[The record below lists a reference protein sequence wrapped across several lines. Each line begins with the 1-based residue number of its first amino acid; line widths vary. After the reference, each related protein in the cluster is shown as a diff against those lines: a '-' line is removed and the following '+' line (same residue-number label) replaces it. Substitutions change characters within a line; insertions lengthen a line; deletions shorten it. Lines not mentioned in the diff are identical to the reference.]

1 MSTVIYG
8 KLVELN
14 TMGKTLRK
22 TCLIMPPITNKTNQ
36 G

>member
-1 MSTVIYG
+1 MRIVIYG

-14 TMGKTLRK
+14 TMGKTLRRM
-22 TCLIMPPITNKTNQ
+22 CLIMPPITNKTNH